1 VPYAAVKAAVINY
14 TMSQA
19 LVLAAKRIRVNA
31 IAPGSIEFPGGM
43 WEERKTSNPTLYNAV
58 LRSIPWGRLGRP
70 EEVANAALFLCSDA
84 ASWMTGQTLTVD
96 GGQFLA

>member
-14 TMSQA
+14 TKSQG
-19 LVLAAKRIRVNA
+19 LVLAAKKIRVNA
-31 IAPGSIEFPGGM
+31 IAPGSIEFPGGT
-43 WEERKTSNPTLYNAV
+43 WEQRKTSNPALYNGV
-58 LRSIPWGRLGRP
+58 LNSIPWGRLGRP

-84 ASWMTGQTLTVD
+84 ASWITGETLTVD